1 MNMAMEYQ
9 IRRREVVDRHQLDLI
24 AKIVTY
30 LYHDK
35 RKEYEKIASDKRKAH
50 IYNDIKDINQWL
62 SSQYKRL
69 EREDAKK
76 RKSK

>member
-1 MNMAMEYQ
+1 M
-9 IRRREVVDRHQLDLI
+9 VDRNQLDLI

-30 LYHDK
+30 MYHDEK
-35 RKEYEKIASDKRKAH
+35 KHYEETASEERKNH
-50 IYNDIKDINQWL
+50 IYKDIKSIDQWL

-69 EREDAKK
+69 EAEDEKK

>member
-1 MNMAMEYQ
+1 MVN
-9 IRRREVVDRHQLDLI
+9 RNQLDLI

-30 LYHDK
+30 LYHDE
-35 RKEYEKIASDKRKAH
+35 RKHYEETASQERKNH
-50 IYNDIKDINQWL
+50 IYKDVKAIDQWL

-69 EREDAKK
+69 GVGDAKK

>member
-1 MNMAMEYQ
+1 MEYQ
-9 IRRREVVDRHQLDLI
+9 IRRLEVVDRNQLDLI

-30 LYHDK
+30 LYHDEK
-35 RKEYEKIASDKRKAH
+35 KHYEETASEERKAH
-50 IYNDIKDINQWL
+50 IYRDIKAIDQWL

-69 EREDAKK
+69 ERADAKK

>member
-1 MNMAMEYQ
+1 MIVN
-9 IRRREVVDRHQLDLI
+9 RKQLDLI

-30 LYHDK
+30 LYHDE
-35 RKEYEKIASDKRKAH
+35 RKHYEETASQERKNH
-50 IYNDIKDINQWL
+50 IYKDIKAIDQWL

-69 EREDAKK
+69 GVGDAKK

>member
-1 MNMAMEYQ
+1 MEYQ
-9 IRRREVVDRHQLDLI
+9 IRRREVVDRNQLDLI
-24 AKIVTY
+24 AKIITY

-50 IYNDIKDINQWL
+50 IYNDIKVIDQWL

-69 EREDAKK
+69 ERENEAK
-76 RKSK
+76 RKIK